1 MAINDQR
8 INELAARLAKAM
20 GMDEA
25 PPRRPALK
33 LVEVPQPRGAARTM
47 DSVSRESHV
56 RLIRSLRRFYRPF
69 GIEVVVDQA
78 LLGKGSIESLEDD
91 ELVELLATIHR
102 ARECISDG
110 ISFEDAGLLPARYG

>member
-20 GMDEA
+20 GAEEA
-25 PPRRPALK
+25 PGRKASLK
-33 LVEVPQPRGAARTM
+33 LIEVPQPRATPRTM

-69 GIEVVVDQA
+69 GIEVVIDQA
-78 LLGKGSIESLEDD
+78 LLGKGTIENLDD
-91 ELVELLATIHR
+91 EELVQLLATIHR

-110 ISFEDAGLLPARYG
+110 ISFEDAGLLPAQCA